1 MSAANPQGFGLA
13 RRFAA
18 RELRAGLSGF
28 RILIACLAL
37 GVAAIAAIGLVRG
50 AIEAG
55 LSREGAAMLGGDA
68 ELSLTYRFAD
78 AGERAWMAD
87 RATALS
93 EIAEFRSMAV
103 RGEDRVLTQVKAV
116 DDAYPLIG
124 QVALSPDIP
133 LDQALAGDAD
143 LPGAVVA
150 PALLA
155 RLDAQVGDR
164 IELGGVPFRL
174 TATLEAEPDANASGF
189 ALGPRTLV
197 ARSALEGTALLAP
210 GTLFDSRYRLTL
222 PPGTELAPLEQ
233 AARDHF
239 AESGLR
245 WRDARN
251 GAPGIQTF
259 VERLSAFLVLVGLA
273 GLAVGGVGVSA
284 AVRAYLSGKIN
295 IIATLKTLGASRRVI
310 FLTYGLQIGALSLIG
325 IALGLVLGAALPLM
339 VAPILSALLPV
350 PADFGLF
357 PGALA
362 EAALYGALTAALF
375 TLWPLARVE
384 EIRAAQLFRDAGAAT
399 PLPRPAYLVVL
410 ALLATALTG
419 SAALLSGAAQ
429 LTLWAFAGILAALLL
444 LTLAARLLRGLAARL
459 ARVARGRP
467 ALRWAAA
474 AIAGPGTEVL
484 PVILSLGL
492 GLSVLSSVGQIDG
505 NLRAAIAEE
514 LPDRAPSFFAVD
526 IQPDQMPAFIER
538 IEGDPQISRNDR
550 APMLRGVITQING
563 RPAAEVA
570 GEHWVLNGDRGVSYA
585 DAQPENTTVTEGE
598 WWPEGYDGPPQVSVS
613 ADEGAELGL
622 ALGDRLTV
630 NILGRDIEAEI
641 TSFREVDFSTAGMG
655 FILVM
660 NEAALAGAPHSWIA
674 TIYADEAAEPAIL
687 RDIGRDFPN
696 VTAISVRE
704 AITLVTDL
712 LASIGAATSWGAAIT
727 LVTGFLVLIGAA
739 LSGERARAYEAAVLK
754 SLGASRPR
762 ILASFALRAALMGAG
777 AGLVALLAGI
787 LGAWAICHF
796 VLETSYAVIWPN
808 ALAVVLGG
816 LSLNLAAGLLF
827 AWRPLSVRPAQIL
840 RAQD

>member
-1 MSAANPQGFGLA
+1 MSQHQPRALGLA
-13 RRFAA
+13 TRFAA

-37 GVAAIAAIGLVRG
+37 GVAAIAAIGSVRG

-55 LSREGAAMLGGDA
+55 LAREGAAMLGGDA

-78 AGERAWMAD
+78 AAERAWMEEQ
-87 RATALS
+87 ATAVS

-103 RGEDRVLTQVKAV
+103 LGGDRVLTQVKAV
-116 DDAYPLIG
+116 DAAYPLIG
-124 QVALSPDIP
+124 DVTLSPAMP
-133 LDQALAGDAD
+133 LSQALAGDD
-143 LPGAVVA
+143 LPGTVMA
-150 PALLA
+150 PALIA
-155 RLDAQVGDR
+155 RLDAEIGDTVE
-164 IELGGVPFRL
+164 IGGSPFRL
-174 TATLEAEPDANASGF
+174 MAALVSEPDANASGF
-189 ALGPRTLV
+189 SLGPRTLLSR
-197 ARSALEGTALLAP
+197 AALEDTPLLAP

-222 PPGTELAPLEQ
+222 PPGSDLAALETEAE
-233 AARDHF
+233 ARFSD
-239 AESGLR
+239 SGIR

-284 AVRAYLSGKIN
+284 AVRAYLAGKIG

-325 IALGLVLGAALPLM
+325 IVLGLILGALLPLM
-339 VAPILSALLPV
+339 VAPLLSALLPV
-350 PADFGLF
+350 PADFGLY
-357 PGALA
+357 PAALA

-384 EIRAAQLFRDAGAAT
+384 EIRAAQLFRDHGAGRA
-399 PLPRPAYLVVL
+399 LPRPGFLVLL
-410 ALLATALTG
+410 ALLAAGLAG
-419 SAALLSGAAQ
+419 SAALLSGAAT

-444 LTLAARLLRGLAARL
+444 LALAARALRATAARL
-459 ARVARGRP
+459 TRLSRGRP
-467 ALRWAAA
+467 AWRWSLS
-474 AIAGPGTEVL
+474 AISGPGTEVL

-492 GLSVLSSVGQIDG
+492 GLSVLASVGQIDG
-505 NLRAAIAEE
+505 NMRAAIAEE
-514 LPDRAPSFFAVD
+514 LPTRAPSFFAVD
-526 IQPDQMPAFIER
+526 IQPDQVPAFLER
-538 IEGDPQISRNDR
+538 TEGDEAVSRVDR
-550 APMLRGVITQING
+550 APMLRGVITRING
-563 RPAAEVA
+563 EPAREVA
-570 GEHWVLNGDRGVSYA
+570 GDHWVLRGDRGVSYA
-585 DAQPENTTVTEGE
+585 DALPENTTVTAGS
-598 WWPEGYDGPPQVSVS
+598 WWDEGYSGAPQVSVS
-613 ADEGAELGL
+613 AEEGAELGL
-622 ALGDRLTV
+622 TLGDMLTV
-630 NILGRDIEAEI
+630 NILGRDIEAEV

-660 NEAALAGAPHSWIA
+660 NQAALAGAPHSWIA
-674 TIYADEAAEPAIL
+674 TIYAERAAEAPLL
-687 RDIGRDFPN
+687 RDLGRDFPN

-704 AITLVTDL
+704 AIALVTDL
-712 LASIGAATSWGAAIT
+712 LGSIAAATSWGAAIT

-754 SLGASRPR
+754 SLGASRAR
-762 ILASFALRAALMGAG
+762 ILGSFALRAALMGAG

-808 ALAVVLGG
+808 ALAVVAGG
-816 LSLNLAAGLLF
+816 LALNLAAGLIF
-827 AWRPLSVRPAQIL
+827 AWRPLSVRPAQVL